1 MRTSEFDHV
10 RLPVLAGIVDNG
22 FGIRLND
29 GVHEFV
35 PKGLSDIRCRP
46 KQAEEE
52 PISES

>member
-22 FGIRLND
+22 FGVRLDD
-29 GVHEFV
+29 GVHKLI

-52 PISES
+52 GTSGS